1 MSVHVNAGI
10 RQGEEG
16 RTVGSM
22 FVPVS
27 ESRNVLRSALATT
40 RFGFATDVWGQALE
54 GFSGAAR
61 GRQAAVVPSAKL
73 KLLNWGHANTVQE
86 TSTESNI
93 FSHRARYSG
102 PPAAAAI
109 SKPTSSRTVLQ
120 ESLSARLVSL
130 SPEKEE
136 R

>member
-10 RQGEEG
+10 RQGEEV

-27 ESRNVLRSALATT
+27 ESRNALRSAIATA
-40 RFGFATDVWGQALE
+40 RVGFATDVWGQALD

-61 GRQAAVVPSAKL
+61 DRQAAVVPNAKL
-73 KLLNWGHANTVQE
+73 KLLNWGQANARPE

-93 FSHRARYSG
+93 FSHRARHSG

-109 SKPTSSRTVLQ
+109 AKPTSSRTVLQ